1 MVTKKRNSY
10 FVYILLC
17 DNGSYYTGYSTNPAS
32 RLIKHMKGQGARYTR
47 MHKPTSIVYLQRLK
61 TLKTAMKRE
70 LEIKALTHKEKS
82 NLIEKTTSTI
92 HKRLLRHQN

>member
-1 MVTKKRNSY
+1 MVTKKRESY

-47 MHKPTSIVYLQRLK
+47 MHKPSSIVYLQSLK
-61 TLKTAMKRE
+61 TRRAAMKRE
-70 LEIKALTHKEKS
+70 RQIKALTHTEKS
-82 NLIEKTTSTI
+82 HLIEGRSSKGP
-92 HKRLLRHQN
+92 